1 MSTGGYPG
9 GDAVSTDSV
18 EGVARSAGTVAG
30 ATLASRILGL
40 VRDVVLANL
49 FAAGRTDAFFV
60 AFMIP
65 NLFRRLVA
73 EGSLTVSLVPVFTGE
88 LQRSRPAAA
97 HLFNATWTLGAG
109 VGLGI
114 VIAGVLL
121 ADPLVSL
128 FAPGFA
134 LEPGKQ
140 ELTAELLRLCFPYIL
155 LLMLVATAMGALNAM
170 GHFLT
175 PAIAPVLLNLCLIAG
190 AVFGGA
196 WLDQPILALGAAVV
210 AAGILQVLLQVPP
223 LVRRQIRLRPVFA
236 PRDPALRRL
245 LLLMAPA
252 VLGASVYQL
261 NVLVSRFL
269 ASFFGDGAV
278 SYLYYAGRLIEFP
291 LGVFVFAVGTASLPS
306 LSRLVAS
313 GDRSALREAFTATLG
328 LALALVIPSTVGLI
342 LLREPIFA
350 VLFGWNLDVFGSA
363 AIETCALALFMYAL
377 GLIPVAISRI
387 AVGLCIAHQNTR
399 TPARAAAVGLFT
411 NVVASIAL
419 IGPLPAGSLPPP
431 LIEAQHAV
439 VIADLGFVGL
449 ALATSIA
456 SLANAVYVLVA
467 VRRRYGR
474 LLAVGLLDRVARV
487 AAAAGV
493 LAAALAGMDILWPVP
508 GSASAQGAAVLSSHV
523 AVGALCYVA
532 SLKLLRSPE
541 LASLLATLRRG

>member
-1 MSTGGYPG
+1 MSTGGYPAE
-9 GDAVSTDSV
+9 DSVSTDSV
-18 EGVARSAGTVAG
+18 ESFARSAGTVAG

-40 VRDVVLANL
+40 ARDVVLANL
-49 FAAGRTDAFFV
+49 FAAGRTDAFFM

-73 EGSLTVSLVPVFTGE
+73 EGSLTVSFVPVFTGE

-109 VGLGI
+109 VGLAI
-114 VIAGVLL
+114 VIGGILL
-121 ADPLVSL
+121 ADPLVRL

-134 LEPGKQ
+134 LEPGKH
-140 ELTAELLRLCFPYIL
+140 ELTVELLRLCFPYIL

-170 GHFLT
+170 GHFLA
-175 PAIAPVLLNLCLIAG
+175 PAIAPVLLNLSLIAG
-190 AVFGGA
+190 AVLGAA
-196 WLDQPILALGAAVV
+196 WLDPPILALGVAVV
-210 AAGILQVLLQVPP
+210 AAGILQVLLQLPP
-223 LVRRQIRLRPVFA
+223 LMRLQIRPQPVLA

-306 LSRLVAS
+306 LSRLAAS
-313 GDRSALREAFTATLG
+313 GDRGALRDAFTGALG

-350 VLFGWNLDVFGSA
+350 VLFGWNPDVFGSA
-363 AIETCALALFMYAL
+363 AIEICALALCFYAL
-377 GLIPVAISRI
+377 GLVPVGISRI
-387 AVGLCIAHQNTR
+387 AVGLCVAHQNTR
-399 TPARAAAVGLFT
+399 TPARAAVVGLLT

-419 IGPLPAGSLPPP
+419 IGPLPAGSLPAP
-431 LIEAQHAV
+431 LIEAQRALV
-439 VIADLGFVGL
+439 VADLGFVGL

-456 SLANAVYVLVA
+456 ALANAVYVLVA
-467 VRRRYGR
+467 VRRRYGQ
-474 LLAVGLLDRVARV
+474 LLARDLWGRVARLTL
-487 AAAAGV
+487 AAAA
-493 LAAALAGMDILWPVP
+493 LAAALTALTALWPVP
-508 GSASAQGAAVLSSHV
+508 GSASIPGAAVLCSHV
-523 AVGALCYVA
+523 AIGALAYLGC
-532 SLKLLRSPE
+532 LKLLRSPDLSS
-541 LASLLATLRRG
+541 LAATLRRR